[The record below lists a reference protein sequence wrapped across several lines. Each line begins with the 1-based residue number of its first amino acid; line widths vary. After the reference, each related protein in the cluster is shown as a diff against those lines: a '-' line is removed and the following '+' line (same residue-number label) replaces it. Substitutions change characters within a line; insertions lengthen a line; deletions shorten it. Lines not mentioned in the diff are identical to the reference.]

1 MADQPGEKAA
11 DGRLKDA
18 IGTFEKVAKD
28 AFAKNKESKKNGQK
42 KHATRHKRVN
52 RYL

>member
-18 IGTFEKVAKD
+18 IGTFENVAKD
-28 AFAKNKESKKNGQK
+28 AFEKNKESKKNK
-42 KHATRHKRVN
+42 KHAVRHKTVR

>member
-1 MADQPGEKAA
+1 MADQAGEKAA

-18 IGTFEKVAKD
+18 IGTFEKVARMP
-28 AFAKNKESKKNGQK
+28 SRRPRVKKNK
-42 KHATRHKRVN
+42 KHAVRHKVVR